1 MFLYISCSKTFD
13 THIIR
18 SDDIGFPYVYRKKIG
33 GSALTP
39 NQHLPIYL
47 QGSIA
52 LRHNTDPVLL

>member
-47 QGSIA
+47 QYHQKKRKTWLNDI
-52 LRHNTDPVLL
+52 